1 MDRLARRNLG
11 RSAGGML
18 LSGAIAVGVLPGRVG
33 AQPTPPRGVA
43 YAAGFVPGSRT
54 IFDLNLAAEM
64 VGDFPKRLKLLK
76 GNMEL
81 VMKDGAKMLKA
92 TSASEFL
99 IALPEFLPQDFT
111 VEFALVP
118 KLCCSAP
125 DLSFEG
131 TRTVNQ
137 DIASAHLLWHA
148 GSALSIIGGATDNYE
163 TPMPE
168 ELKTTLPGVLTQ
180 VGVSFEGSTVKLY
193 TNGRRLY
200 TLDRK
205 FARGRVLRVFLGGSD
220 GAEGTVYLAG
230 LRIAANSAPVTGFAN
245 GPAGFVPGTRVL
257 YDLNVPPPPPPPP
270 GQPPKPR
277 PGIRVQKGAWA
288 PVQKDG
294 RRMFKAAR
302 QTELLVSLLE
312 KLPQD
317 FTVELELVPKE
328 CCPPPDLT
336 LEGTAAVDQGP
347 RSAHLL
353 WQADGAV
360 AVIGG
365 GGTQDN
371 YESPMPDDFKVTMP
385 GAPTHVALSVEG
397 STIKLYTNGRRL
409 YTLTGR
415 TFVRGKVLRVSL
427 GAQNDTD
434 QAVYLAALRIATN
447 SPP

>member
-1 MDRLARRNLG
+1 
-11 RSAGGML
+11 
-18 LSGAIAVGVLPGRVG
+18 
-33 AQPTPPRGVA
+33 VA
-43 YAAGFVPGSRT
+43 FSAGFVPGSRT
-54 IFDLNLAAEM
+54 VFDLNLATETI
-64 VGDFPKRLKLLK
+64 GEFPRRIQLLK
-76 GNMEL
+76 GNADL
-81 VMKDGAKMLKA
+81 VLKDGTRMLKA
-92 TSASEFL
+92 NSATEFL
-99 IALPEFLPQDFT
+99 INLPEFLPQDFT

-118 KLCCSAP
+118 KLCCFAP

-131 TRTVNQ
+131 TRSINQ
-137 DIASAHLLWHA
+137 DVASAHLLWHA
-148 GSALSIIGGATDNYE
+148 GSALSIIGGAPDNFE

-180 VGVSFEGSTVKLY
+180 LGVSFEGSTVKLY

-220 GAEGTVYLAG
+220 GAEGAVYLAG
-230 LRIAANSAPVTGFAN
+230 LRIAANSPPVTGFAN

-257 YDLNVPPPPPPPP
+257 YDLNASPPPPPPP
-270 GQPPKPR
+270 GQLPKPR

-294 RRMFKAAR
+294 RRMFKAAA

-312 KLPQD
+312 QLPRD

-328 CCPPPDLT
+328 SGPPPDLT
-336 LEGTAAVDQGP
+336 LEGTSAIDQGP
-347 RSAHLL
+347 GSAHLL

-371 YESPMPDDFKVTMP
+371 YESPMPEDFKVTMP
-385 GAPTHVALSVEG
+385 GAPTRVALSVEG
-397 STIKLYTNGRRL
+397 NTIQLYTNGRRL
-409 YTLTGR
+409 YSLSGR
-415 TFVRGKVLRVSL
+415 AFVRGKVLRVSL
-427 GAQNDTD
+427 GAQNATD
-434 QAVYLAALRIATN
+434 QAVYLAGLRIATN
-447 SPP
+447 VPPP

>member
-54 IFDLNLAAEM
+54 IFDLDLAAEM